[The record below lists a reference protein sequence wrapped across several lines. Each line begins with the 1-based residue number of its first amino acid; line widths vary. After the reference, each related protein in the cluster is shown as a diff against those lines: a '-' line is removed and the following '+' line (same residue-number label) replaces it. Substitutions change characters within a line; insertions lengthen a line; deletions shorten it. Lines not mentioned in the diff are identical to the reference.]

1 MKDARVSLAKEAG
14 ADEEVVAIFLAGV
27 VLRFG
32 FRGSPEL
39 AQPVAAIVLLSFVR
53 MIVITSPWDGDGN
66 INFTYV
72 QASRLTRQAW
82 RDMCSNRA

>member
-32 FRGSPEL
+32 VRGSPEL
-39 AQPVAAIVLLSFVR
+39 AQPVTAVILLSFVR
-53 MIVITSPWDGDGN
+53 IIAGMS
-66 INFTYV
+66 
-72 QASRLTRQAW
+72 A
-82 RDMCSNRA
+82 